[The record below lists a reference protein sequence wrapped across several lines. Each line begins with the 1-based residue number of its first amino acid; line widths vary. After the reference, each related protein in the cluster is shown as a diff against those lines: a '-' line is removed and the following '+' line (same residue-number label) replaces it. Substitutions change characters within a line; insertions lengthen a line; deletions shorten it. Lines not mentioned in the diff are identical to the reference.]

1 MIRTIIA
8 NDSCLHVSW
17 ARRSVRLG
25 NARRVRG
32 QKPSGAKSAIFHV
45 VYFAASGFGKFT
57 GARRRGR
64 LRQFRDRAGNWHSPF
79 PGNATALGWQPVFK
93 LWGVARVA
101 SKIGAVHAVP
111 AEFV

>member
-1 MIRTIIA
+1 MF
-8 NDSCLHVSW
+8 
-17 ARRSVRLG
+17 
-25 NARRVRG
+25 RG
-32 QKPSGAKSAIFHV
+32 RGGPSGSATHGGCAGRNLQGAKSAIFHV

-64 LRQFRDRAGNWHSPF
+64 LRQYRDRAGNWHSPF
-79 PGNATALGWQPVFK
+79 PGNATALGLGNPVFK